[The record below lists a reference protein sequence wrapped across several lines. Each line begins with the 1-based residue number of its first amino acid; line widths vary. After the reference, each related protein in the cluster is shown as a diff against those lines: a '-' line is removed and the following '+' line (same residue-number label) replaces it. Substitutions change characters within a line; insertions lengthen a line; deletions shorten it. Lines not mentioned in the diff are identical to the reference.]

1 MANLISDGGHGGRK
15 ERRERPLPQS
25 IDEMP
30 KYKEDM
36 GVDISDS
43 NKFAGL
49 IDSGDEGSN

>member
-1 MANLISDGGHGGRK
+1 MAILIADGGHGGRK
-15 ERRERPLPQS
+15 ERKERPLPQS
-25 IDEMP
+25 FDEMP
-30 KYKEDM
+30 KYKEDT